1 MENLQHWFL
10 TLIWQMQIHWART
23 LKLALFRSSS
33 SRTFLQLECWK
44 TARFRSIWLRM
55 GDWFFHQVW
64 SCTRQTVRR
73 LVVLAQRMNKYKT
86 LRRTHQNICLQK
98 PRTLQTGSSQPVWI
112 VKIVM
117 LKSADTLGSRVMVKA
132 VSWHPRLE
140 CLKIYFITNLRSSA
154 VIFVRTVSCY
164 PHVLA
169 SYFIV
174 VVVVVLLLK
183 FHLVQI
189 CTNFDVVFDDFS
201 TDA

>member
-1 MENLQHWFL
+1 
-10 TLIWQMQIHWART
+10 
-23 LKLALFRSSS
+23 
-33 SRTFLQLECWK
+33 
-44 TARFRSIWLRM
+44 
-55 GDWFFHQVW
+55 
-64 SCTRQTVRR
+64 
-73 LVVLAQRMNKYKT
+73 
-86 LRRTHQNICLQK
+86 
-98 PRTLQTGSSQPVWI
+98 
-112 VKIVM
+112 VM

-174 VVVVVLLLK
+174 VVVLLLK

-189 CTNFDVVFDDFS
+189 CTNVDVGLYLVTS
-201 TDA
+201 ARTRSACTLTLTR

>member
-1 MENLQHWFL
+1 
-10 TLIWQMQIHWART
+10 
-23 LKLALFRSSS
+23 
-33 SRTFLQLECWK
+33 
-44 TARFRSIWLRM
+44 
-55 GDWFFHQVW
+55 
-64 SCTRQTVRR
+64 
-73 LVVLAQRMNKYKT
+73 
-86 LRRTHQNICLQK
+86 
-98 PRTLQTGSSQPVWI
+98 
-112 VKIVM
+112 M